1 MRHLKIVIKKL
12 FYPILHLK
20 KFLSYIS
27 KFYEYVDGLVCAKN
41 NFSDLK
47 NVKSNFKLQQN
58 KSNKN
63 NRLINYYL
71 NTKHRGMTKFLHYL
85 LHYENYFNYLKKTKK
100 KIKILEIGVF
110 SGGSLDLY
118 KKFFGKKNVKILG
131 IDIDK
136 ECLKFN
142 DKITKIEIGDQENE
156 IFLKKIKKK
165 YSHFDLIVD
174 DGGHTC
180 EQQKKSFEIL
190 FPILSTGGIY
200 IIEDTTHRFIA
211 YINGFLNEFNEF
223 RIENNQIKTS
233 NVQKQIM
240 KIEIIPNCVIVRK
253 YLERDIPSKFS
264 APWIGNFWTKSAKK
278 VYNKYNP
285 NSNRFKK

>member
-1 MRHLKIVIKKL
+1 M
-12 FYPILHLK
+12 
-20 KFLSYIS
+20 
-27 KFYEYVDGLVCAKN
+27 
-41 NFSDLK
+41 
-47 NVKSNFKLQQN
+47 
-58 KSNKN
+58 
-63 NRLINYYL
+63 
-71 NTKHRGMTKFLHYL
+71 
-85 LHYENYFNYLKKTKK
+85 
-100 KIKILEIGVF
+100 
-110 SGGSLDLY
+110 
-118 KKFFGKKNVKILG
+118 
-131 IDIDK
+131 
-136 ECLKFN
+136 
-142 DKITKIEIGDQENE
+142 
-156 IFLKKIKKK
+156 
-165 YSHFDLIVD
+165 
-174 DGGHTC
+174 
-180 EQQKKSFEIL
+180 

-264 APWIGNFWTKSAKK
+264 APWIGNFWTNSAKK